1 MGLKEFGLTAL
12 SALLRALNGPRR
24 LSDAATL
31 RLLSRLGALLAA
43 IAPGSL
49 FPDWSPPAMG
59 PEVPV
64 ALKASDIVADSE
76 RSTSHSGAWD
86 VRWGEVQPREL
97 NVLLSAHTP
106 TTSRPTR
113 TSQLF
118 TGGRRAVQW
127 GVFARSV

>member
-86 VRWGEVQPREL
+86 VRWGGGGGC
-97 NVLLSAHTP
+97 NKLLSAHTP

-118 TGGRRAVQW
+118 TGGCRAVQW